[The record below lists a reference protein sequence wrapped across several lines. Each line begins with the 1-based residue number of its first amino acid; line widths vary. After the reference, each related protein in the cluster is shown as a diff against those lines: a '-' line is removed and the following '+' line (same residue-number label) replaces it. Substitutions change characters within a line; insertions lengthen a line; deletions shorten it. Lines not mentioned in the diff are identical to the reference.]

1 VERGR
6 DRQIKRERNKQDRS
20 ARRAYKRCKVNRWSF
35 FFACNIL
42 NIYVSF
48 IFDFSRVYMY
58 VCNFP
63 DFPPAALELFV
74 LNLSLNSKQWTA
86 FFSRLLPPQNPLIFI
101 HEFPLH
107 SHSVKVFPCSFP
119 NLFIYFSFGDREC
132 VCVFVVFMALF
143 RFRVSAMKVQTSKM
157 QLFLSHID
165 TQPIRISVS
174 VRRDTGN
181 RNCS

>member
-1 VERGR
+1 MYPSYS
-6 DRQIKRERNKQDRS
+6 IS
-20 ARRAYKRCKVNRWSF
+20 P
-35 FFACNIL
+35 
-42 NIYVSF
+42 
-48 IFDFSRVYMY
+48 VYICMY
-58 VCNFP
+58 LCNFP

-132 VCVFVVFMALF
+132 VCVCVCCIYGIVSLSSF
-143 RFRVSAMKVQTSKM
+143 RHESADLQNAT
-157 QLFLSHID
+157 
-165 TQPIRISVS
+165 ISVS
-174 VRRDTGN
+174 HRYTAN
-181 RNCS
+181 SH